1 MMAARQSLELTN
13 HGPDLDSGKEPG
25 EKKIELCTRWDG
37 KILKDWIGLGT
48 EIFWVSLF
56 VSVDLQISS
65 FFSGKSCT
73 HRRPGLMRPAYVF
86 DCEDLFCFR
95 NSTVRLFSPTVQTG
109 N

>member
-37 KILKDWIGLGT
+37 KILKDWIGLSG
-48 EIFWVSLF
+48 EMFWVSLF

-65 FFSGKSCT
+65 
-73 HRRPGLMRPAYVF
+73 
-86 DCEDLFCFR
+86 LF
-95 NSTVRLFSPTVQTG
+95 
-109 N
+109 